1 MEWLFLDQRA
11 PGWLGMLATV
21 LLGTAAML
29 LGLPAMGWGSVRVTL
44 RTLSRSAGLL
54 GGALASSVVL
64 ISGYALGAQGFIAI
78 LLWLIALLALLFL
91 GVYLPGLEARQ
102 HAARARRLD
111 LQAVDFTGY
120 MIAML
125 QSGYGD
131 AAVLREYVRRPRAQ
145 VLDVQT
151 IVVEAL
157 ETHARVG
164 RGNVFD
170 CLHTAV
176 GQSGSAALRD
186 VSATIRQI
194 ARQDRTQLVDGLTE
208 QRRQQIEILMADA
221 TRRARRRENVVM
233 LASAGALFF
242 GMLVFILYVM
252 TGGGVLLQLG

>member
-11 PGWLGMLATV
+11 PAWLGLLATV
-21 LLGTAAML
+21 LLGMAAVL
-29 LGLPAMGWGSVRVTL
+29 LGLPALRWGSVRVAL
-44 RTLSRSAGLL
+44 RTLSRTTGLL
-54 GGALASSVVL
+54 GGTLAGGVVL
-64 ISGYALGAQGFIAI
+64 ISGYALDAHGFIAI
-78 LLWLIALLALLFL
+78 LLWLVALLALLLL

-111 LQAVDFTGY
+111 VQAVDFTGY
-120 MIAML
+120 LIAML

-131 AAVLREYVRRPRAQ
+131 AAVLREYIRRPRTP

-151 IVVEAL
+151 LVGEAL
-157 ETHARVG
+157 ETHARAG

-170 CLHTAV
+170 RLHAV
-176 GQSGSAALRD
+176 VEQSGSGALRD
-186 VSATIRQI
+186 VTATIRQI

-208 QRRQQIEILMADA
+208 QRRQQLEILMADA

-233 LASAGALFF
+233 LASAGSLFF

-252 TGGGVLLQLG
+252 TGGGMLLPLG